1 MQTNEL
7 MKSNG
12 WIHADKW
19 IHEDGWIHEEK
30 IMMNI
35 IREQKEKEYN

>member
-19 IHEDGWIHEEK
+19 IHEDGWIHK
-30 IMMNI
+30 IMMSI

>member
-19 IHEDGWIHEEK
+19 IHQDGWIHEEK